1 MPSIKPLI
9 AAVLLSAAALA
20 TAQPGGFSGP
30 AASAPAA
37 TPRGGFVGPQA
48 AATTAAQAQKLAD
61 DTWVVL
67 QGRITQSLGKER
79 YEFRDSSGTVVLKID
94 DKRWQG
100 LTVTPQDE
108 IRIEGEVDK
117 DWREFEIDVRTIQKV
132 AG

>member
-9 AAVLLSAAALA
+9 AAVLVSTATLAA
-20 TAQPGGFSGP
+20 AQPGGFTGP

-37 TPRGGFVGPQA
+37 ATRGGFVGPAA
-48 AATTAAQAQKLAD
+48 AATTVAQAQKLAD

-67 QGRITQSLGKER
+67 HGRITQSLGKER
-79 YEFRDSSGTVVLKID
+79 YEFRDATGSITLKID
-94 DKRWQG
+94 DKRWSG

-108 IRIEGEVDK
+108 LRIEGEVDK
-117 DWREFEIDVRTIQKV
+117 DWREFEIDVRTIQKT